1 MKMLSFRF
9 LLKTNMGRSFF
20 LITRI
25 PCCAIQYVQQVKH
38 NQIPNHPPPCVSY
51 AILGQTDHRQDE
63 ANQNSMGQHT
73 EAIRMQTLLKS
84 ILRLMFLAREMLVEA
99 PSYLHQYLFSWL
111 YPVLILR
118 QKAACCPY
126 PRTRRLILRRSGIR
140 IGRQV
145 EIGYGLV
152 IIGRGKQPP
161 AVEVGDRAA
170 IAPCVT
176 LVTSSYPNES
186 RLLRLPGAAPLIK
199 KFCPILIGED
209 AWIGTG
215 AVLMPGVV
223 IGRCAVVGAGAVV
236 TRSVDPYSVV
246 AGVPARLI
254 RMLDEENP
262 HE

>member
-1 MKMLSFRF
+1 MR
-9 LLKTNMGRSFF
+9 
-20 LITRI
+20 
-25 PCCAIQYVQQVKH
+25 
-38 NQIPNHPPPCVSY
+38 
-51 AILGQTDHRQDE
+51 
-63 ANQNSMGQHT
+63 
-73 EAIRMQTLLKS
+73 TLLKS
-84 ILRLMFLAREMLVEA
+84 ILQRMLLAREILVEA
-99 PSYLHQYLFSWL
+99 PSYLYHYLFWWG

-126 PRTRRLILRRSGIR
+126 PRTRRLILTRSGIK

-170 IAPCVT
+170 IAPYVT
-176 LVTSSYPNES
+176 LVTSSYPNDS
-186 RLLRLPGAAPLIK
+186 RLLRLPGAAPLMK

-215 AVLMPGVV
+215 VVLMPGVV

-236 TRSVDPYSVV
+236 TRSVAPYSVV
-246 AGVPARLI
+246 AGIPARLI
-254 RMLDEENP
+254 RTLDEENP